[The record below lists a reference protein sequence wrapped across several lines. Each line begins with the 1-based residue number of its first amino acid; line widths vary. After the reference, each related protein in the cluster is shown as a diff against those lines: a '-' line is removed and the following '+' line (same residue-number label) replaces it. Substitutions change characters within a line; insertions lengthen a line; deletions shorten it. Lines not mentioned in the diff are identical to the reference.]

1 MSESSKTCRNYVS
14 SAKICSASYFEDTS
28 LAESPGKRGRRLRKE
43 LRRYSKYSKGIDGCK
58 VRREV
63 YMVWNLCM
71 ISKNL
76 QGGLYWGHIGGGGG
90 DAGVS
95 TIQVMNNQGCWVKL
109 SRCRGWGYK

>member
-1 MSESSKTCRNYVS
+1 
-14 SAKICSASYFEDTS
+14 
-28 LAESPGKRGRRLRKE
+28 
-43 LRRYSKYSKGIDGCK
+43 
-58 VRREV
+58 
-63 YMVWNLCM
+63 MVWNLCM